1 MRVKVRWIAALLVGV
16 WVIVTVLY
24 LAPLFWAVQEE
35 KVVRVKPACV
45 VESCTVESFPSH
57 ESSVARLFS
66 RLLIYESV

>member
-45 VESCTVESFPSH
+45 VGCCCGIIP
-57 ESSVARLFS
+57 LS
-66 RLLIYESV
+66 RV